1 MPAKPKVGNKMAI
14 CFVFLPVVFYS
25 PAQAES
31 WTWKSL
37 LTAAQSRNPTL
48 EQAREELKRSEYLR
62 RTTYAEFLPT
72 LELNAQQA
80 NSENQVSGLSTDE
93 NTNSFGAD
101 LNLSLFNGLAS
112 LSRWKQADA
121 SVAQKK
127 ASLYESQ
134 VNLHYD
140 LRTAYFRCLITL
152 SRQVIAERI
161 ATRQQ
166 DNAKF
171 IRLKYASG
179 SEPLWSYNMA
189 AADAKDAELTLLGQ
203 KNELQK
209 NLLDLWRLLGADTPL
224 QVEFKESAASLIVK
238 PKVNLTTVIENHPEY
253 LSMQAQ
259 ILVAEQE
266 LREIEAEY
274 YPSVSGN
281 LGWSRSETDDNAA
294 VEQTTLGLSASWSLF
309 DGFSTHNRRQASKAK
324 LNALQS
330 KMSDLKRR
338 LKNTIEQKQLDY
350 DLNSQRWPITK
361 QNLAAAQERLQT
373 VTTQYRAGLKKYL
386 DWEQANSK
394 LISAEQE
401 EIAALET
408 VLLSQASLEKALA
421 IRGDGN
427 E

>member
-1 MPAKPKVGNKMAI
+1 
-14 CFVFLPVVFYS
+14 
-25 PAQAES
+25 
-31 WTWKSL
+31 
-37 LTAAQSRNPTL
+37 
-48 EQAREELKRSEYLR
+48 
-62 RTTYAEFLPT
+62 
-72 LELNAQQA
+72 
-80 NSENQVSGLSTDE
+80 
-93 NTNSFGAD
+93 
-101 LNLSLFNGLAS
+101 
-112 LSRWKQADA
+112 
-121 SVAQKK
+121 
-127 ASLYESQ
+127 
-134 VNLHYD
+134 
-140 LRTAYFRCLITL
+140 
-152 SRQVIAERI
+152 
-161 ATRQQ
+161 
-166 DNAKF
+166 
-171 IRLKYASG
+171 
-179 SEPLWSYNMA
+179 MA